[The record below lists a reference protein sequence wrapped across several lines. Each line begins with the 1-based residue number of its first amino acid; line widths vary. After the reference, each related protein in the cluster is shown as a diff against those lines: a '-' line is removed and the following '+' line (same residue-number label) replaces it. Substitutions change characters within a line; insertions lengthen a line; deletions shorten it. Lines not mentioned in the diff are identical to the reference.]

1 MRILGG
7 IVVLQVTRSA
17 AQEDA
22 HPRPPF
28 TIIYSRLLGG
38 ERREKR
44 KVTRRGRLLNPD
56 ETKGAKLRSVAMRKS
71 RQCCRAAR
79 RDSIFH

>member
-22 HPRPPF
+22 HPQPPF
-28 TIIYSRLLGG
+28 TIIYSRLLGE

-44 KVTRRGRLLNPD
+44 NVTRRGRLLNPD
-56 ETKGAKLRSVAMRKS
+56 ETKGGKTAKCGDENESPELPRP
-71 RQCCRAAR
+71 
-79 RDSIFH
+79 DSIFH